1 MVLVKILKRRD
12 ASSVVVA
19 ILIAM
24 VVSQPLNMLTSPL
37 AGKATDLKDGQYLGY
52 APPGSG
58 WKYYVYLVVWAVL
71 QLIVLEVLARVYIG
85 LSSASKK
92 K

>member
-19 ILIAM
+19 ILVAM
-24 VVSQPLNMLTSPL
+24 ILSQPLNMLTSPV
-37 AGKATDLKDGQYLGY
+37 AGKVMGLKDGQYIGY
-52 APPGSG
+52 APPNSG
-58 WKYYVYLVVWAVL
+58 WEYYAYEVVWAIL
-71 QLIVLEVLARVYIG
+71 QLILLEVLARLYIWAAR
-85 LSSASKK
+85 SSKK

>member
-1 MVLVKILKRRD
+1 MVLIKILKRKD

-24 VVSQPLNMLTSPL
+24 VVAQPLNMLTSPIVGRAL
-37 AGKATDLKDGQYLGY
+37 GLEDGQYLGY

-58 WKYYVYLVVWAVL
+58 WEWYAYQVLWAIA
-71 QLIVLEVLARVYIG
+71 QLIVLEILAWIYIWA
-85 LSSASKK
+85 SAVSRKK
-92 K
+92 

>member
-19 ILIAM
+19 ILLAM
-24 VVSQPLNMLTSPL
+24 IISQPLNQATSPL
-37 AGKATDLKDGQYLGY
+37 AGHLSGLKDGQYFGT
-52 APPGSG
+52 APPGAGTS
-58 WKYYVYLVVWAVL
+58 YYVYLVVWAIL
-71 QLIVLEVLARVYIG
+71 QLVILELLGWLYVWAV
-85 LSSASKK
+85 SSSKK